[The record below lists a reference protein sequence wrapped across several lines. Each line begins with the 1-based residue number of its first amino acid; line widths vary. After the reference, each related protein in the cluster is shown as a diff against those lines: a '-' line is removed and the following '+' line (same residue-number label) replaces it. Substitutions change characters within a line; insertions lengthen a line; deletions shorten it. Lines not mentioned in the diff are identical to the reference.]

1 MSAHSHTPARRIL
14 IPTETYAPEVNGAA
28 KFAERL
34 AAGLAARGNDVHV
47 ACPSATGKASVST
60 ENGVT
65 VHRLTSHRWPL
76 HPTWTICMPW
86 ETKPELSRLLDSL
99 QPDVVHTQAHF
110 VIGRYAF
117 SEASKRR
124 IPVVATNHFMPDNVR
139 PYVRAPKPLLDGGTS
154 IAWWD
159 LRRKFQSADFITVP
173 TQLAADLLTQNG
185 FSSPIRAV
193 SCGIDL
199 ERFAHLR
206 DDQATASETESA
218 GSPTTP
224 AGSPTAA
231 GPSATAPDT
240 GETPPRVLFVGR
252 LSSEKH
258 AADIVEAVA
267 KTDPALGLEADI
279 VGGGDQEEPLKDLA
293 ADLGIADR
301 IHVLGKISDKELMD
315 AYQRCTFFCMPS
327 TAELQSIA
335 TLEALASRK
344 PVVLADAVALPH
356 LVRDGVNGFLFP
368 PRDIE
373 ELASRFTRICE
384 LPDEQLDAMSR
395 ASLDVVAKHDIEY
408 TLDTFESIYGKV
420 IAEGLDTA
428 A

>member
-1 MSAHSHTPARRIL
+1 M
-14 IPTETYAPEVNGAA
+14 
-28 KFAERL
+28 AE
-34 AAGLAARGNDVHV
+34 GLAARGNEVHV
-47 ACPSATGKASVST
+47 ACPSATGKPSVSV

-65 VHRLTSHRWPL
+65 VHRLTAHRWPL
-76 HPTWTICMPW
+76 HPTWMICMPW
-86 ETKPELSRLLDSL
+86 ETKPELSRLLDSVR
-99 QPDVVHTQAHF
+99 PDVVHTQAHF

-117 SEASKRR
+117 SESIRR
-124 IPVVATNHFMPDNVR
+124 GIPVVATNHFMPDNVR
-139 PYVRAPKPLLDGGTS
+139 PYVKAPKAVLDGGTA

-173 TQLAADLLTQNG
+173 TQLAADLLTENG

-199 ERFAHLR
+199 QRFAHLR
-206 DDQATASETESA
+206 ELDSAATRAV
-218 GSPTTP
+218 
-224 AGSPTAA
+224 
-231 GPSATAPDT
+231 
-240 GETPPRVLFVGR
+240 PPRVLFVGR

-267 KTDPALGLEADI
+267 KTDPELGLETDI
-279 VGGGDQEEPLKDLA
+279 VGGGDQEEPLKQLA
-293 ADLGIADR
+293 EERGIADR
-301 IHVLGKISDKELMD
+301 VHVLGKISDKDLME

-356 LVRDGVNGFLFP
+356 LVRDGVNGYLFP
-368 PRDIE
+368 PRDTDA
-373 ELASRFTRICE
+373 LADRFTRICRMPEAE
-384 LPDEQLDAMSR
+384 LDVMSK

-408 TLDTFESIYGKV
+408 TLDTFEEIYDGV
-420 IAEGLDTA
+420 IRDTIDSSA

>member
-1 MSAHSHTPARRIL
+1 ML

-60 ENGVT
+60 EDGVT
-65 VHRLTSHRWPL
+65 VHRMTSHRWLL

-86 ETKPELSRLLDSL
+86 ETKPELSRLLDTL

-117 SEASKRR
+117 SEASRR
-124 IPVVATNHFMPDNVR
+124 GIPVVATNHFMPDNVR
-139 PYVRAPKPLLDGGTS
+139 PYLRAPKSLLDGGTAV
-154 IAWWD
+154 AWWD

-185 FSSPIRAV
+185 FTSPIRAV

-206 DDQATASETESA
+206 DDEAVQPATVPDPVSGSA
-218 GSPTTP
+218 
-224 AGSPTAA
+224 
-231 GPSATAPDT
+231 
-240 GETPPRVLFVGR
+240 PPRVLFVGR

-258 AADIVEAVA
+258 AADIVEALA

-279 VGGGDQEEPLKDLA
+279 VGGGDQEEPLKELA
-293 ADLGIADR
+293 AELGIADR
-301 IHVLGKISDKELMD
+301 VHVLGKISDKELMD

-356 LVRDGVNGFLFP
+356 LVRDGINGFLFP

-373 ELASRFTRICE
+373 ELASRFTQICE
-384 LPDEQLDAMSR
+384 LSEDDLDTMSR

-408 TLDTFESIYGKV
+408 TLDTFESIYSKV
-420 IAEGLDTA
+420 IDENIVSA

>member
-1 MSAHSHTPARRIL
+1 M
-14 IPTETYAPEVNGAA
+14 
-28 KFAERL
+28 
-34 AAGLAARGNDVHV
+34 
-47 ACPSATGKASVST
+47 ST
-60 ENGVT
+60 EDGVT
-65 VHRLTSHRWPL
+65 VHRMTSHRWLL

-86 ETKPELSRLLDSL
+86 ETKPELSRLLDTL

-117 SEASKRR
+117 SEASRR
-124 IPVVATNHFMPDNVR
+124 GIPVVATNHFMPDNVR
-139 PYVRAPKPLLDGGTS
+139 PYLRASKSLLDGGTAV
-154 IAWWD
+154 AWWD

-185 FSSPIRAV
+185 FTSPIRAV

-206 DDQATASETESA
+206 DDEAVQPATVPDPVSGSA
-218 GSPTTP
+218 
-224 AGSPTAA
+224 
-231 GPSATAPDT
+231 
-240 GETPPRVLFVGR
+240 PPRVLFVGR

-258 AADIVEAVA
+258 AADIVEALA

-279 VGGGDQEEPLKDLA
+279 VGGGDQEEPLKELA
-293 ADLGIADR
+293 AELGIADR
-301 IHVLGKISDKELMD
+301 VHVLGKISDKELMD

-356 LVRDGVNGFLFP
+356 LVRDGINGFLFP

-373 ELASRFTRICE
+373 ELASRFTQICE
-384 LPDEQLDAMSR
+384 LSEDDLDTMSR

-408 TLDTFESIYGKV
+408 TLDTFESIYSKV
-420 IAEGLDTA
+420 IDENIVSA

>member
-1 MSAHSHTPARRIL
+1 
-14 IPTETYAPEVNGAA
+14 
-28 KFAERL
+28 
-34 AAGLAARGNDVHV
+34 
-47 ACPSATGKASVST
+47 
-60 ENGVT
+60 
-65 VHRLTSHRWPL
+65 
-76 HPTWTICMPW
+76 MPW
-86 ETKPELSRLLDSL
+86 ETKPELSRLLDTL

-117 SEASKRR
+117 SEASKRG

-139 PYVRAPKPLLDGGTS
+139 PYVRAPKPLLDGGTAV
-154 IAWWD
+154 AWWD

-206 DDQATASETESA
+206 DDDTAQPATAPEPATLPEPASEGT
-218 GSPTTP
+218 
-224 AGSPTAA
+224 PTAA
-231 GPSATAPDT
+231 ERTAAVSDSEPAA
-240 GETPPRVLFVGR
+240 PPRVLFVGR

-258 AADIVEAVA
+258 SADIVEALA

-279 VGGGDQEEPLKDLA
+279 VGGGDQEEPLKELA
-293 ADLGIADR
+293 AELGIADR
-301 IHVLGKISDKELMD
+301 VHVLGKISDKELMD

-373 ELASRFTRICE
+373 ELAARFTRICE
-384 LPDEQLDAMSR
+384 LSITDLDTMAR

-408 TLDTFESIYGKV
+408 TLDTFESIYSRV

>member
-1 MSAHSHTPARRIL
+1 MLSAHRPTPKRRIL
-14 IPTETYAPEVNGAA
+14 IPAETYAPEVNGAA

-34 AAGLAARGNDVHV
+34 AEGLAARGNEVHV
-47 ACPSATGKASVST
+47 ACPSATGKPSVSV

-65 VHRLTSHRWPL
+65 VHRLTAHRWPL
-76 HPTWTICMPW
+76 HPTWMICMPW
-86 ETKPELSRLLDSL
+86 ETKPELSRLLDSVR
-99 QPDVVHTQAHF
+99 PDVVHTQAHF

-117 SEASKRR
+117 SESIRR
-124 IPVVATNHFMPDNVR
+124 GIPVVATNHFMPDNVR
-139 PYVRAPKPLLDGGTS
+139 PYVKAPKAVLDGGTA

-173 TQLAADLLTQNG
+173 TQLAADLLTENG

-199 ERFAHLR
+199 QRFAHLR
-206 DDQATASETESA
+206 ELDSAATRAV
-218 GSPTTP
+218 
-224 AGSPTAA
+224 
-231 GPSATAPDT
+231 
-240 GETPPRVLFVGR
+240 PPRVLFVGR

-267 KTDPALGLEADI
+267 KTDPELGLEADI
-279 VGGGDQEEPLKDLA
+279 VGGGDQEEPLKQLA
-293 ADLGIADR
+293 EERGIADR
-301 IHVLGKISDKELMD
+301 VHVLGKISDKDLVE

-356 LVRDGVNGFLFP
+356 LVRDGVNGYLFP
-368 PRDIE
+368 PRDTDA
-373 ELASRFTRICE
+373 LADRFTRICRMPEAE
-384 LPDEQLDAMSR
+384 LDVMSK

-408 TLDTFESIYGKV
+408 TLDTFEEIYDGV
-420 IAEGLDTA
+420 IRDAIDSSA

>member
-1 MSAHSHTPARRIL
+1 MHRPTPKRRIL
-14 IPTETYAPEVNGAA
+14 IPAETYAPEVNGAA

-34 AAGLAARGNDVHV
+34 AEGLAARGNEVHV
-47 ACPSATGKASVST
+47 ACPSATGKPSVSV

-65 VHRLTSHRWPL
+65 VHRLTAHRWPL
-76 HPTWTICMPW
+76 HPTWMICMPW
-86 ETKPELSRLLDSL
+86 ETKPELSRLLDSVR
-99 QPDVVHTQAHF
+99 PDVVHTQAHF

-117 SEASKRR
+117 SESIRR
-124 IPVVATNHFMPDNVR
+124 GIPVVATNHFMPDNVR
-139 PYVRAPKPLLDGGTS
+139 PYVKAPKAVLDGGTA

-173 TQLAADLLTQNG
+173 TQLAADLLTENG

-199 ERFAHLR
+199 QRFAHLR
-206 DDQATASETESA
+206 ELDSAATRAV
-218 GSPTTP
+218 
-224 AGSPTAA
+224 
-231 GPSATAPDT
+231 
-240 GETPPRVLFVGR
+240 PPRVLFVGR

-267 KTDPALGLEADI
+267 KTDPELGLEADI
-279 VGGGDQEEPLKDLA
+279 VGGGDQEEPLKQLA
-293 ADLGIADR
+293 EERGIADR
-301 IHVLGKISDKELMD
+301 VHVLGKISDKDLME

-356 LVRDGVNGFLFP
+356 LVRDGVNGYLFP
-368 PRDIE
+368 PRDTDA
-373 ELASRFTRICE
+373 LADRFTRICRMPEAE
-384 LPDEQLDAMSR
+384 LDVMSK

-408 TLDTFESIYGKV
+408 TLDTFEEIYDGV
-420 IAEGLDTA
+420 IRDAIDSSA

>member
-1 MSAHSHTPARRIL
+1 MLSAHSHTPARRIL

-60 ENGVT
+60 EDGVT
-65 VHRLTSHRWPL
+65 VHRMTSHRWLL

-86 ETKPELSRLLDSL
+86 ETKPELSRLLDTL

-117 SEASKRR
+117 SEASRR
-124 IPVVATNHFMPDNVR
+124 GIPVVATNHFMPDNVR
-139 PYVRAPKPLLDGGTS
+139 PYLRAPKSLLDGGTAV
-154 IAWWD
+154 AWWD

-185 FSSPIRAV
+185 FTSPIRAV

-206 DDQATASETESA
+206 DDEAVQPATVSEPVSGSA
-218 GSPTTP
+218 
-224 AGSPTAA
+224 
-231 GPSATAPDT
+231 
-240 GETPPRVLFVGR
+240 PPRVLFVGR

-258 AADIVEAVA
+258 AADIVEALA

-279 VGGGDQEEPLKDLA
+279 VGGGDQEEPLKELA
-293 ADLGIADR
+293 AELGIADR
-301 IHVLGKISDKELMD
+301 VHVLGKISDKELVD

-356 LVRDGVNGFLFP
+356 LVRDGINGFLFP

-373 ELASRFTRICE
+373 ELASRFTQICE
-384 LPDEQLDAMSR
+384 LSEDDLDAMAR

-408 TLDTFESIYGKV
+408 TLDTFESIYSKV
-420 IAEGLDTA
+420 IDENIVSA

>member
-1 MSAHSHTPARRIL
+1 MLSAHRPTPARRIL
-14 IPTETYAPEVNGAA
+14 IPAETYAPEVNGAA

-47 ACPSATGKASVST
+47 ACPSATGKPSVSV
-60 ENGVT
+60 EDGVT
-65 VHRLTSHRWPL
+65 VHRLTAHRWPL
-76 HPTWTICMPW
+76 HPTWMICMPW
-86 ETKPELSRLLDSL
+86 ETKPEISRLLDSL

-117 SEASKRR
+117 SESIRR
-124 IPVVATNHFMPDNVR
+124 GLPVVATNHFMPDNVR
-139 PYVRAPKPLLDGGTS
+139 PYIKAPKAVLDGGTA

-173 TQLAADLLTQNG
+173 TQLAADLLTENG
-185 FSSPIRAV
+185 FTSPIRAV

-206 DDQATASETESA
+206 ELEPQAPRS
-218 GSPTTP
+218 
-224 AGSPTAA
+224 
-231 GPSATAPDT
+231 
-240 GETPPRVLFVGR
+240 TPPRVLFVGR

-267 KTDPALGLEADI
+267 KTDPEIGLEADI
-279 VGGGDQEEPLKDLA
+279 VGGGDQEEPLKQLA
-293 ADLGIADR
+293 AEHGIADR
-301 IHVLGKISDKELMD
+301 VHVLGKISDKALMD

-356 LVRDGVNGFLFP
+356 LVRDGVNGYLFP
-368 PRDIE
+368 PHDINA
-373 ELASRFTRICE
+373 LADRFTRICRMGDAE
-384 LPDEQLDAMSR
+384 LDAFSK

-408 TLDTFESIYGKV
+408 TLDTFEAIYDGV
-420 IAEGLDTA
+420 ISA
-428 A
+428 AANSSAA

>member
-1 MSAHSHTPARRIL
+1 MLSAHSHTPARRIL

-60 ENGVT
+60 EDGVT
-65 VHRLTSHRWPL
+65 VHRMTSHRWLL

-86 ETKPELSRLLDSL
+86 ETKPELSRLLDTL

-117 SEASKRR
+117 SEASRR
-124 IPVVATNHFMPDNVR
+124 GIPVVATNHFMPDNVR
-139 PYVRAPKPLLDGGTS
+139 PYLRAPKSLLDGGTAV
-154 IAWWD
+154 AWWD

-185 FSSPIRAV
+185 FTSPIRAV

-206 DDQATASETESA
+206 DDEAVQPATVPDPVSGSA
-218 GSPTTP
+218 
-224 AGSPTAA
+224 
-231 GPSATAPDT
+231 
-240 GETPPRVLFVGR
+240 PPRVLFVGR

-258 AADIVEAVA
+258 AADIVEALA

-279 VGGGDQEEPLKDLA
+279 VGGGDQEEPLKELA
-293 ADLGIADR
+293 AELGIADR
-301 IHVLGKISDKELMD
+301 VHVLGKISDKELMD

-356 LVRDGVNGFLFP
+356 LVRDGINGFLFP

-373 ELASRFTRICE
+373 ELASRFTQICE
-384 LPDEQLDAMSR
+384 LSEDDLDTMAR

-408 TLDTFESIYGKV
+408 TLDTFESIYSKV
-420 IAEGLDTA
+420 IDENIVSA

>member
-1 MSAHSHTPARRIL
+1 ML

-60 ENGVT
+60 EDGVT
-65 VHRLTSHRWPL
+65 VHRMTSHRWLL

-86 ETKPELSRLLDSL
+86 ETKPELSRLLDTL

-117 SEASKRR
+117 SEASRR
-124 IPVVATNHFMPDNVR
+124 GIPVVATNHFMPDNVR
-139 PYVRAPKPLLDGGTS
+139 PYLRAPKSLLDGGTAV
-154 IAWWD
+154 AWWD

-185 FSSPIRAV
+185 FTSPIRAV
-193 SCGIDL
+193 SCGIHL

-206 DDQATASETESA
+206 DDEAVQPATVSEPVSGSA
-218 GSPTTP
+218 
-224 AGSPTAA
+224 
-231 GPSATAPDT
+231 
-240 GETPPRVLFVGR
+240 PPRVLFVGR

-258 AADIVEAVA
+258 AADIVEALA

-279 VGGGDQEEPLKDLA
+279 VGGGDQEEPLKELA
-293 ADLGIADR
+293 AELGIADR
-301 IHVLGKISDKELMD
+301 VHVLGKISDKELMD

-356 LVRDGVNGFLFP
+356 LVRDGINGFLFP

-373 ELASRFTRICE
+373 ELASRFTQICE
-384 LPDEQLDAMSR
+384 LSEDDLDAMAR

-408 TLDTFESIYGKV
+408 TLDTFESIYSKV
-420 IAEGLDTA
+420 IDENIVSA

>member
-1 MSAHSHTPARRIL
+1 
-14 IPTETYAPEVNGAA
+14 
-28 KFAERL
+28 
-34 AAGLAARGNDVHV
+34 
-47 ACPSATGKASVST
+47 
-60 ENGVT
+60 
-65 VHRLTSHRWPL
+65 
-76 HPTWTICMPW
+76 MPW
-86 ETKPELSRLLDSL
+86 ETKPELSRLLDTL

-117 SEASKRR
+117 SEASKRG

-139 PYVRAPKPLLDGGTS
+139 PYLRAPKALLDGGTAV
-154 IAWWD
+154 AWWD

-206 DDQATASETESA
+206 DDQAALPEPETEAVTETSEA
-218 GSPTTP
+218 P
-224 AGSPTAA
+224 AAA
-231 GPSATAPDT
+231 PVDEVAA
-240 GETPPRVLFVGR
+240 PPRVLFVGR

-267 KTDPALGLEADI
+267 KTDPRLGLEADI
-279 VGGGDQEEPLKDLA
+279 VGGGDQEEPLKELA
-293 ADLGIADR
+293 AQLGIADR
-301 IHVLGKISDKELMD
+301 VHVLGKISDNELMD

-356 LVRDGVNGFLFP
+356 LVRDEINGFLFP

-373 ELASRFTRICE
+373 ELAARFTRICE
-384 LPDEQLDAMSR
+384 LPDAKLDAMSR

-408 TLDTFESIYGKV
+408 TLDTFESIYSKV
-420 IAEGLDTA
+420 ITEGLDEVA
-428 A
+428 

>member
-1 MSAHSHTPARRIL
+1 MSAHRPTPKRRIL
-14 IPTETYAPEVNGAA
+14 IPAETYAPEVNGAA

-34 AAGLAARGNDVHV
+34 AEGLAARGNDVHV
-47 ACPSATGKASVST
+47 ACPSATGKPSVSV

-65 VHRLTSHRWPL
+65 VHRLTAHRWPL
-76 HPTWTICMPW
+76 HPTWMICMPW
-86 ETKPELSRLLDSL
+86 ETKPELSRLLDSVR
-99 QPDVVHTQAHF
+99 PDVVHTQAHF

-117 SEASKRR
+117 SESIRR
-124 IPVVATNHFMPDNVR
+124 GIPVVATNHFMPDNVR
-139 PYVRAPKPLLDGGTS
+139 PYLKAPKAVLDGGTA

-173 TQLAADLLTQNG
+173 TQLAADLLTENG

-206 DDQATASETESA
+206 ELDCAASRA
-218 GSPTTP
+218 V
-224 AGSPTAA
+224 
-231 GPSATAPDT
+231 
-240 GETPPRVLFVGR
+240 PPRVLFVGR

-279 VGGGDQEEPLKDLA
+279 VGGGDQEEPLKQLA
-293 ADLGIADR
+293 VELGIADR
-301 IHVLGKISDKELMD
+301 VHVLGKISDKALME

-356 LVRDGVNGFLFP
+356 LVRDEVNGYLFP
-368 PRDIE
+368 PRNTDA
-373 ELASRFTRICE
+373 LADRFTRICRM
-384 LPDEQLDAMSR
+384 PDDELDAMSK

-408 TLDTFESIYGKV
+408 TLDTFEAIYDGV
-420 IAEGLDTA
+420 IRDAVDSSA

>member
-1 MSAHSHTPARRIL
+1 MLSAHSHTPARRIL

-60 ENGVT
+60 EDGVT
-65 VHRLTSHRWPL
+65 VHRMTSHRWLL

-86 ETKPELSRLLDSL
+86 ETKPELSRLLDTL

-117 SEASKRR
+117 SEASRR
-124 IPVVATNHFMPDNVR
+124 GIPVVATNHFMPDNVR
-139 PYVRAPKPLLDGGTS
+139 PYLRAPKSLLDGGTAV
-154 IAWWD
+154 AWWD
-159 LRRKFQSADFITVP
+159 LRRKFQSADFTTVP

-185 FSSPIRAV
+185 FTSPIRAV
-193 SCGIDL
+193 SCGIHL

-206 DDQATASETESA
+206 DDEAVQPATVSEPVS
-218 GSPTTP
+218 G
-224 AGSPTAA
+224 
-231 GPSATAPDT
+231 SAT
-240 GETPPRVLFVGR
+240 PRVLFVGR

-258 AADIVEAVA
+258 AADIVEALA

-279 VGGGDQEEPLKDLA
+279 VGGGDQEEPLKELA
-293 ADLGIADR
+293 AELGIADR
-301 IHVLGKISDKELMD
+301 VHVLGKISDKELMD

-356 LVRDGVNGFLFP
+356 LVRDGINGFLFP

-373 ELASRFTRICE
+373 ELASRFTQICE
-384 LPDEQLDAMSR
+384 LSEDDLDAMAR

-408 TLDTFESIYGKV
+408 TLDTFESIYSKV
-420 IAEGLDTA
+420 IDENIVSA

>member
-1 MSAHSHTPARRIL
+1 
-14 IPTETYAPEVNGAA
+14 
-28 KFAERL
+28 
-34 AAGLAARGNDVHV
+34 
-47 ACPSATGKASVST
+47 
-60 ENGVT
+60 
-65 VHRLTSHRWPL
+65 
-76 HPTWTICMPW
+76 MPW
-86 ETKPELSRLLDSL
+86 ETKPELSRLLDTL

-117 SEASKRR
+117 SESSRR
-124 IPVVATNHFMPDNVR
+124 GIPVVATNHFMPDNVR
-139 PYVRAPKPLLDGGTS
+139 PYVRAPKTLLDGGTA

-185 FSSPIRAV
+185 FSAPIRAV

-199 ERFAHLR
+199 DRFAHLR
-206 DDQATASETESA
+206 EDEALAPETVPDRTGA
-218 GSPTTP
+218 GSVEDE
-224 AGSPTAA
+224 AA
-231 GPSATAPDT
+231 
-240 GETPPRVLFVGR
+240 PPRVLFVGR
-252 LSSEKH
+252 LSAEKH

-279 VGGGDQEEPLKDLA
+279 VGGGDQEEPLKELA
-293 ADLGIADR
+293 AELGIADR
-301 IHVLGKISDKELMD
+301 VHVLGKISDRHLVD

-368 PRDIE
+368 PRDVE
-373 ELASRFTRICE
+373 ELAARFTHICE
-384 LPDEQLDAMSR
+384 LPDEERDAMSR

-408 TLDTFESIYGKV
+408 TLDTFESIYAEV
-420 IAEGLDTA
+420 IADRLDSA

>member
-1 MSAHSHTPARRIL
+1 ML
-14 IPTETYAPEVNGAA
+14 IPAETYAPEVNGAA

-34 AAGLAARGNDVHV
+34 AEGLAARGNEVHV
-47 ACPSATGKASVST
+47 ACPSATGKPSVSV

-65 VHRLTSHRWPL
+65 VHRLTAHRWPL
-76 HPTWTICMPW
+76 HPTWMICMPW
-86 ETKPELSRLLDSL
+86 ETKPELSRLLDSVR
-99 QPDVVHTQAHF
+99 PDVVHTQAHF

-117 SEASKRR
+117 SESIRR
-124 IPVVATNHFMPDNVR
+124 GIPVVATNHFMPDNVR
-139 PYVRAPKPLLDGGTS
+139 PYVKAPKAVLDGGTA

-173 TQLAADLLTQNG
+173 TQLAADLLTENG

-199 ERFAHLR
+199 QRFAHLR
-206 DDQATASETESA
+206 ELDSAATRAV
-218 GSPTTP
+218 
-224 AGSPTAA
+224 
-231 GPSATAPDT
+231 
-240 GETPPRVLFVGR
+240 PPRVLFVGR

-267 KTDPALGLEADI
+267 KTDPELGLETDI
-279 VGGGDQEEPLKDLA
+279 VGGGDQEEPLKQLA
-293 ADLGIADR
+293 EERGIADR
-301 IHVLGKISDKELMD
+301 VHVLGKISDKDLME

-356 LVRDGVNGFLFP
+356 LVRDGVNGYLFP
-368 PRDIE
+368 PRDTDA
-373 ELASRFTRICE
+373 LADRFTRICRMPEAE
-384 LPDEQLDAMSR
+384 LDVMSK

-408 TLDTFESIYGKV
+408 TLDTFEEIYDGV
-420 IAEGLDTA
+420 IRDAIDSSA

>member
-1 MSAHSHTPARRIL
+1 ML

-34 AAGLAARGNDVHV
+34 AAGLAARGHDVHV
-47 ACPSATGKASVST
+47 ACPSATGTPSVSV

-65 VHRLTSHRWPL
+65 VHRLTSHRWML

-86 ETKPELSRLLDSL
+86 ETKPEIARLLDTL
-99 QPDVVHTQAHF
+99 KPDVVHTQAHF

-117 SEASKRR
+117 SESHKRG
-124 IPVVATNHFMPDNVR
+124 IPVVATNHFMPENVR
-139 PYVRAPKPLLDGGTS
+139 PYLRVPKPLVDGGTAL
-154 IAWWD
+154 AWWD
-159 LRRKFQSADFITVP
+159 LRRKFQSAEFITVP

-199 ERFAHLR
+199 DRFSHLK
-206 DDQATASETESA
+206 QPVTGGK
-218 GSPTTP
+218 GS
-224 AGSPTAA
+224 S
-231 GPSATAPDT
+231 SATEAAA
-240 GETPPRVLFVGR
+240 PRVLFVGR
-252 LSSEKH
+252 LSAEKH
-258 AADIVEAVA
+258 AEDIVRAVA
-267 KTDPALGLEADI
+267 LTDPALGLEADI
-279 VGGGDQEEPLKDLA
+279 VGGGDQEEPLKALA
-293 ADLGIADR
+293 AELGIAER
-301 IHVLGKISDKELMD
+301 IHVLGKISDSALMD
-315 AYQRCTFFCMPS
+315 AYARCTFFCMPS

-356 LVRDGVNGFLFP
+356 LVRDGVNGYLFP

-373 ELASRFTRICE
+373 ALADRFTRICTQTPAQYE
-384 LPDEQLDAMSR
+384 AMSR
-395 ASLDVVAKHDIEY
+395 ASLDVVATHDIEY
-408 TLDTFESIYGKV
+408 TLDTFESIYADV
-420 IAEGLDTA
+420 IAGYVDTA

>member
-1 MSAHSHTPARRIL
+1 
-14 IPTETYAPEVNGAA
+14 
-28 KFAERL
+28 
-34 AAGLAARGNDVHV
+34 
-47 ACPSATGKASVST
+47 
-60 ENGVT
+60 
-65 VHRLTSHRWPL
+65 
-76 HPTWTICMPW
+76 MPW

-117 SEASKRR
+117 SEASKRG

-139 PYVRAPKPLLDGGTS
+139 PYVRAPKSLLDGGTAV
-154 IAWWD
+154 AWWD

-206 DDQATASETESA
+206 EDRSALPGSESVESFATPEPASDAETAEV
-218 GSPTTP
+218 
-224 AGSPTAA
+224 AA
-231 GPSATAPDT
+231 
-240 GETPPRVLFVGR
+240 PPRVLFVGR

-279 VGGGDQEEPLKDLA
+279 VGGGDQEEPLKELA
-293 ADLGIADR
+293 AELGIADR

-384 LPDEQLDAMSR
+384 LTDANLDAMSR

-408 TLDTFESIYGKV
+408 TLDTFESIYSTV
-420 IAEGLDTA
+420 IAERLETA
-428 A
+428 V

>member
-1 MSAHSHTPARRIL
+1 MLSAHSHTPARRIL

-60 ENGVT
+60 EAGVT
-65 VHRLTSHRWPL
+65 VHRMTSHRWPL

-86 ETKPELSRLLDSL
+86 ETKPELSRLLDTL
-99 QPDVVHTQAHF
+99 RPDVVHTQAHF

-117 SEASKRR
+117 SEASRR
-124 IPVVATNHFMPDNVR
+124 GIPVVATNHFMPDNVR
-139 PYVRAPKPLLDGGTS
+139 PYLRAPKSLLDGGTAL
-154 IAWWD
+154 AWWD
-159 LRRKFQSADFITVP
+159 LRRKFQSANFITVP

-206 DDQATASETESA
+206 DDEAIKPVTVSEPASGA
-218 GSPTTP
+218 I
-224 AGSPTAA
+224 
-231 GPSATAPDT
+231 
-240 GETPPRVLFVGR
+240 PPRVLFVGR

-258 AADIVEAVA
+258 AADIVEALA
-267 KTDPALGLEADI
+267 KTDPAIGLEADI
-279 VGGGDQEEPLKDLA
+279 VGGGDQEEPLKELA
-293 ADLGIADR
+293 AELGVADR
-301 IHVLGKISDKELMD
+301 VHVLGKISDKELMD

-356 LVRDGVNGFLFP
+356 LVRDRINGFLFP

-373 ELASRFTRICE
+373 ELASRFTQICE
-384 LPDEQLDAMSR
+384 LSEDDLDTMAR

-408 TLDTFESIYGKV
+408 TLDTFESIYSKV
-420 IAEGLDTA
+420 IDEDTVSA

>member
-1 MSAHSHTPARRIL
+1 ML
-14 IPTETYAPEVNGAA
+14 IPAETYAPEVNGAA

-34 AAGLAARGNDVHV
+34 AEGLAARGNEVHV
-47 ACPSATGKASVST
+47 ACPSATGKPSVSV

-65 VHRLTSHRWPL
+65 VHRLTAHRWPL
-76 HPTWTICMPW
+76 HPTWMICMPW
-86 ETKPELSRLLDSL
+86 ETKPELSRLLDSVR
-99 QPDVVHTQAHF
+99 PDVVHTQAHF
-110 VIGRYAF
+110 VIGRFAF
-117 SEASKRR
+117 SESIRR
-124 IPVVATNHFMPDNVR
+124 GIPVVATNHFMPDNVR
-139 PYVRAPKPLLDGGTS
+139 PYVKAPKAVLDGGTA

-173 TQLAADLLTQNG
+173 TQLAADLLTENG

-199 ERFAHLR
+199 QRFAHLR
-206 DDQATASETESA
+206 ELDSAATRAV
-218 GSPTTP
+218 
-224 AGSPTAA
+224 
-231 GPSATAPDT
+231 
-240 GETPPRVLFVGR
+240 PPRVLFVGR

-267 KTDPALGLEADI
+267 KTDPELGLEADI
-279 VGGGDQEEPLKDLA
+279 VGGGDQEEPLKQLA
-293 ADLGIADR
+293 EERGIADR
-301 IHVLGKISDKELMD
+301 VHVLGKISDKDLME

-356 LVRDGVNGFLFP
+356 LVRDGVNGYLFP
-368 PRDIE
+368 PRDTDA
-373 ELASRFTRICE
+373 LADRFTRICRMPEAE
-384 LPDEQLDAMSR
+384 LDVMSK

-408 TLDTFESIYGKV
+408 TLDTFEEIYDGV
-420 IAEGLDTA
+420 IRDAIDSSA

>member
-1 MSAHSHTPARRIL
+1 M
-14 IPTETYAPEVNGAA
+14 
-28 KFAERL
+28 
-34 AAGLAARGNDVHV
+34 
-47 ACPSATGKASVST
+47 
-60 ENGVT
+60 
-65 VHRLTSHRWPL
+65 
-76 HPTWTICMPW
+76 ICMPW

-117 SEASKRR
+117 SESIRR
-124 IPVVATNHFMPDNVR
+124 GIPVVATNHFMPDNVR
-139 PYVRAPKPLLDGGTS
+139 PYVKAPKVVLDGGTA

-173 TQLAADLLTQNG
+173 TQLAADLLTENG

-199 ERFAHLR
+199 DRFAHLR
-206 DDQATASETESA
+206 DAD
-218 GSPTTP
+218 SP
-224 AGSPTAA
+224 
-231 GPSATAPDT
+231 APRPD
-240 GETPPRVLFVGR
+240 PPRVLFVGR

-258 AADIVEAVA
+258 ASDIVEAVA
-267 KTDPALGLEADI
+267 KTDPAIGLEADI
-279 VGGGDQEEPLKDLA
+279 VGGGDQEGPLKELA
-293 ADLGIADR
+293 EQRGITDR
-301 IHVLGKISDKELMD
+301 IHVLGKIGDRELMD

-368 PRDIE
+368 PRDIDA
-373 ELASRFTRICE
+373 LADRFTRICTASD
-384 LPDEQLDAMSR
+384 DELDAMSR
-395 ASLDVVAKHDIEY
+395 ASLDVVAKHDIDY
-408 TLDTFESIYGKV
+408 TLDTFESIYDDV
-420 IAEGLDTA
+420 ISGALGTTA

>member
-1 MSAHSHTPARRIL
+1 ML

-60 ENGVT
+60 EDGVT
-65 VHRLTSHRWPL
+65 VHRMTSHRWLL

-86 ETKPELSRLLDSL
+86 ETKPELSRLLDTL

-117 SEASKRR
+117 SEASRR
-124 IPVVATNHFMPDNVR
+124 GIPVVATNHFMPDNVR
-139 PYVRAPKPLLDGGTS
+139 PYLRAPKSLLDGGTAV
-154 IAWWD
+154 AWWD

-185 FSSPIRAV
+185 FTSPIRAV

-206 DDQATASETESA
+206 DDEAVQPATVPDPVSGSA
-218 GSPTTP
+218 
-224 AGSPTAA
+224 
-231 GPSATAPDT
+231 
-240 GETPPRVLFVGR
+240 PPRVLFVGR

-258 AADIVEAVA
+258 AADIVEALA

-279 VGGGDQEEPLKDLA
+279 VGGGDQEEPLKELA
-293 ADLGIADR
+293 AELGIADR
-301 IHVLGKISDKELMD
+301 VHVLGKISDKELMD

-356 LVRDGVNGFLFP
+356 LVRDGINGFLFP

-373 ELASRFTRICE
+373 ELASRFTQICE
-384 LPDEQLDAMSR
+384 LSEDDLDAMAR

-408 TLDTFESIYGKV
+408 TLDTFESIYSKV
-420 IAEGLDTA
+420 IDENIVSA

>member
-1 MSAHSHTPARRIL
+1 ML

-60 ENGVT
+60 EDGVT
-65 VHRLTSHRWPL
+65 VHRMTSHRWLL

-86 ETKPELSRLLDSL
+86 ETKPELSRLLDTL

-117 SEASKRR
+117 SEASRR
-124 IPVVATNHFMPDNVR
+124 GIPVVATNHFMPDNVR
-139 PYVRAPKPLLDGGTS
+139 PYLRAPKSLLDGGTAV
-154 IAWWD
+154 AWWD

-185 FSSPIRAV
+185 FTSPIRAV
-193 SCGIDL
+193 SCGIHL

-206 DDQATASETESA
+206 DDEAVQPATVSEPVSGSA
-218 GSPTTP
+218 
-224 AGSPTAA
+224 
-231 GPSATAPDT
+231 
-240 GETPPRVLFVGR
+240 PPRVLFVGR

-258 AADIVEAVA
+258 AADIVEALA

-279 VGGGDQEEPLKDLA
+279 VGGGDQEEPLKELA
-293 ADLGIADR
+293 AELGIADR
-301 IHVLGKISDKELMD
+301 VHVLGKISDKELVD

-356 LVRDGVNGFLFP
+356 LVRDGINGFLFP

-373 ELASRFTRICE
+373 ELASRFTQICE
-384 LPDEQLDAMSR
+384 LSEDDLDAMAR

-408 TLDTFESIYGKV
+408 TLDTFESIYSKV
-420 IAEGLDTA
+420 IDENIVSA

>member
-1 MSAHSHTPARRIL
+1 ML

-60 ENGVT
+60 EDGVT
-65 VHRLTSHRWPL
+65 VHRMTSHRWLL

-86 ETKPELSRLLDSL
+86 ETKPELSRLLDTL

-117 SEASKRR
+117 SEASRR
-124 IPVVATNHFMPDNVR
+124 GIPVVATNHFMPDNVR
-139 PYVRAPKPLLDGGTS
+139 PYLRAPKSLLDGGTAV
-154 IAWWD
+154 AWWD

-185 FSSPIRAV
+185 FTSPIRAV

-206 DDQATASETESA
+206 DDEAVQPATVPDPVSGSA
-218 GSPTTP
+218 
-224 AGSPTAA
+224 
-231 GPSATAPDT
+231 
-240 GETPPRVLFVGR
+240 PPRVLFVGR

-258 AADIVEAVA
+258 AADIVEALA

-279 VGGGDQEEPLKDLA
+279 VGGGDQEEPLKELA
-293 ADLGIADR
+293 AELGIADR
-301 IHVLGKISDKELMD
+301 VHVLGKISDKELMD

-356 LVRDGVNGFLFP
+356 LVRDGINGFLFP

-373 ELASRFTRICE
+373 ELASRFTQICE
-384 LPDEQLDAMSR
+384 LSEDDLDTMAR

-408 TLDTFESIYGKV
+408 TLDTFESIYSKV
-420 IAEGLDTA
+420 IDENIVSA

>member
-1 MSAHSHTPARRIL
+1 M
-14 IPTETYAPEVNGAA
+14 PTETYAPEVNGAA

-60 ENGVT
+60 EDGVT
-65 VHRLTSHRWPL
+65 VHRMTSHRWLL

-86 ETKPELSRLLDSL
+86 ETKPELSRLLDTL

-117 SEASKRR
+117 SEASRR
-124 IPVVATNHFMPDNVR
+124 GIPVVATNHFMPDNVR
-139 PYVRAPKPLLDGGTS
+139 PYLRAPKSLLDGGTAV
-154 IAWWD
+154 AWWD

-185 FSSPIRAV
+185 FTSPIRAG
-193 SCGIDL
+193 SCGIHL

-206 DDQATASETESA
+206 DDEAVQPATVPDPVSGSA
-218 GSPTTP
+218 
-224 AGSPTAA
+224 
-231 GPSATAPDT
+231 
-240 GETPPRVLFVGR
+240 PPRVLFVGR

-258 AADIVEAVA
+258 AADIVEALA

-279 VGGGDQEEPLKDLA
+279 VGGGDQEEPLKELA
-293 ADLGIADR
+293 AELGIADR
-301 IHVLGKISDKELMD
+301 VHVLGKISDKELMD

-356 LVRDGVNGFLFP
+356 LVRDGINGFLFP

-373 ELASRFTRICE
+373 ELASRFTQICE
-384 LPDEQLDAMSR
+384 LSEDDLDAMAR

-408 TLDTFESIYGKV
+408 TLDTFESIYSKV
-420 IAEGLDTA
+420 IDENIVSA

>member
-1 MSAHSHTPARRIL
+1 M
-14 IPTETYAPEVNGAA
+14 PTETYAPEVNGAA

-60 ENGVT
+60 EDGVT
-65 VHRLTSHRWPL
+65 VHRMTSHRWLL

-86 ETKPELSRLLDSL
+86 ETKPELSRLLDTL

-117 SEASKRR
+117 SEASRR
-124 IPVVATNHFMPDNVR
+124 GIPVVATNHFMPDNVR
-139 PYVRAPKPLLDGGTS
+139 PYLRAPKSLLDGGTAV
-154 IAWWD
+154 AWWD

-185 FSSPIRAV
+185 FTSPIRAV
-193 SCGIDL
+193 SCGIHL

-206 DDQATASETESA
+206 DDEAVQPATVSEPVSGSA
-218 GSPTTP
+218 
-224 AGSPTAA
+224 
-231 GPSATAPDT
+231 
-240 GETPPRVLFVGR
+240 PPRVLFVGR

-258 AADIVEAVA
+258 AADIVEALA

-279 VGGGDQEEPLKDLA
+279 VGGGDQEEPLKELA
-293 ADLGIADR
+293 AELGIADR
-301 IHVLGKISDKELMD
+301 VHVLGKISDKELMD

-356 LVRDGVNGFLFP
+356 LVRDGINGFLFP

-373 ELASRFTRICE
+373 ELASRFTQICE
-384 LPDEQLDAMSR
+384 LSEDDLDAMAR

-408 TLDTFESIYGKV
+408 TLDTFESIYSKV
-420 IAEGLDTA
+420 IDENIVSA

>member
-1 MSAHSHTPARRIL
+1 M
-14 IPTETYAPEVNGAA
+14 
-28 KFAERL
+28 
-34 AAGLAARGNDVHV
+34 
-47 ACPSATGKASVST
+47 
-60 ENGVT
+60 
-65 VHRLTSHRWPL
+65 
-76 HPTWTICMPW
+76 ICMPW
-86 ETKPELSRLLDSL
+86 ETKPELSHLLDSL

-117 SEASKRR
+117 SESHRR
-124 IPVVATNHFMPDNVR
+124 GIPVVATNHFMPDNVR
-139 PYVRAPKPLLDGGTS
+139 PYLKAPKFALDGGTAV
-154 IAWWD
+154 AWWD

-185 FSSPIRAV
+185 FTSPIRAV

-199 ERFAHLR
+199 ARFAHLR
-206 DDQATASETESA
+206 ELDEQTQRT
-218 GSPTTP
+218 
-224 AGSPTAA
+224 
-231 GPSATAPDT
+231 
-240 GETPPRVLFVGR
+240 TPPRVLFVGR

-267 KTDPALGLEADI
+267 QTDPGLGLEADI
-279 VGGGDQEEPLKDLA
+279 VGGGDQEEPLKQLA
-293 ADLGIADR
+293 VDLGIAER
-301 IHVLGKISDKELMD
+301 VHVLGKISDKDLME

-368 PRDIE
+368 PRDIS
-373 ELASRFTRICE
+373 ELAERFTHLCRMPDTE
-384 LPDEQLDAMSR
+384 LNAMSK

-408 TLDTFESIYGKV
+408 TLDTFEAIYDGV
-420 IAEGLDTA
+420 IATA
-428 A
+428 HPSAA

>member
-1 MSAHSHTPARRIL
+1 ML

-60 ENGVT
+60 EDGVT
-65 VHRLTSHRWPL
+65 VHRMTSHRWLL

-86 ETKPELSRLLDSL
+86 ETKPELSRLLDTL

-117 SEASKRR
+117 SEASRR
-124 IPVVATNHFMPDNVR
+124 GIPVVATNHFMPDNVR
-139 PYVRAPKPLLDGGTS
+139 PYLRAPKSLLDGGTAV
-154 IAWWD
+154 AWWD

-185 FSSPIRAV
+185 FTSPIRAV

-206 DDQATASETESA
+206 DDEAVQPATVPEPVSGSA
-218 GSPTTP
+218 
-224 AGSPTAA
+224 
-231 GPSATAPDT
+231 
-240 GETPPRVLFVGR
+240 PPRVLFVGR

-258 AADIVEAVA
+258 AADIVEALA

-279 VGGGDQEEPLKDLA
+279 VGGGDQEEPLKELA
-293 ADLGIADR
+293 AELGIADR
-301 IHVLGKISDKELMD
+301 VHVLGKISDKELMD

-356 LVRDGVNGFLFP
+356 LVRDGINGFLFP

-373 ELASRFTRICE
+373 ELASRFTQICE
-384 LPDEQLDAMSR
+384 LSEDDLDTMAR

-408 TLDTFESIYGKV
+408 TLDTFESIYSKV
-420 IAEGLDTA
+420 IDENIVSA

>member
-1 MSAHSHTPARRIL
+1 ML

-47 ACPSATGKASVST
+47 ACPSATGKASVSVD
-60 ENGVT
+60 NGVT

-86 ETKPELSRLLDSL
+86 ETKPELSRLLDTL

-117 SEASKRR
+117 SESSRR
-124 IPVVATNHFMPDNVR
+124 GIPVVATNHFMPDNVR
-139 PYVRAPKPLLDGGTS
+139 PYVRAPKTLLDGGTA

-185 FSSPIRAV
+185 FSAPIRAV

-199 ERFAHLR
+199 DRFAHLR
-206 DDQATASETESA
+206 EDEALAPETVPDRTGA
-218 GSPTTP
+218 GSVEDE
-224 AGSPTAA
+224 AA
-231 GPSATAPDT
+231 
-240 GETPPRVLFVGR
+240 PPRVLFVGR
-252 LSSEKH
+252 LSAEKH

-279 VGGGDQEEPLKDLA
+279 VGGGDQEEPLKELA
-293 ADLGIADR
+293 AELGIADR
-301 IHVLGKISDKELMD
+301 VHVLGKISDRHLVD

-368 PRDIE
+368 PRDVE
-373 ELASRFTRICE
+373 ELAARFTHICE
-384 LPDEQLDAMSR
+384 LPDEERDAMSR

-408 TLDTFESIYGKV
+408 TLDTFESIYAEV
-420 IAEGLDTA
+420 IADRLDSA

>member
-1 MSAHSHTPARRIL
+1 MLSAHRPTPKRRIL
-14 IPTETYAPEVNGAA
+14 IPAETYAPEVNGAA

-34 AAGLAARGNDVHV
+34 AEGLAARGNEVHV
-47 ACPSATGKASVST
+47 ACPSATGKPSVSV

-65 VHRLTSHRWPL
+65 VHRLTAHRWPL
-76 HPTWTICMPW
+76 HPTWMICMPW
-86 ETKPELSRLLDSL
+86 ETKPELSRLLDSVR
-99 QPDVVHTQAHF
+99 PDVVHTQAHF

-117 SEASKRR
+117 SESIRR
-124 IPVVATNHFMPDNVR
+124 GIPVVATNHFMPDNVR
-139 PYVRAPKPLLDGGTS
+139 PYVKAPKAVLDGGTA

-173 TQLAADLLTQNG
+173 TQLAADLLTENG

-199 ERFAHLR
+199 QRFAHLR
-206 DDQATASETESA
+206 ELDSAATRAV
-218 GSPTTP
+218 
-224 AGSPTAA
+224 
-231 GPSATAPDT
+231 
-240 GETPPRVLFVGR
+240 PPRVLFVGR

-267 KTDPALGLEADI
+267 KTDPELGLEADI
-279 VGGGDQEEPLKDLA
+279 VGGGDQEEPLKQLA
-293 ADLGIADR
+293 EERGIADR
-301 IHVLGKISDKELMD
+301 VHVLGKISDKDLME

-356 LVRDGVNGFLFP
+356 LVRDGVNGYLFP
-368 PRDIE
+368 PRDTDA
-373 ELASRFTRICE
+373 LADRFTRICRMPEAE
-384 LPDEQLDAMSR
+384 LDVMSK

-408 TLDTFESIYGKV
+408 TLDTFEEIYDGV
-420 IAEGLDTA
+420 IRDAIDSSA

>member
-1 MSAHSHTPARRIL
+1 MLSAHSHTPARRIL

-60 ENGVT
+60 EDGVT
-65 VHRLTSHRWPL
+65 VHRMTSHRWLL

-86 ETKPELSRLLDSL
+86 ETKPELSRLLDTL

-117 SEASKRR
+117 SEASRR
-124 IPVVATNHFMPDNVR
+124 GIPVVATNHFMPDNVR
-139 PYVRAPKPLLDGGTS
+139 PYLRAPKSLLDGGTAV
-154 IAWWD
+154 AWWD

-185 FSSPIRAV
+185 FTSPIRAV
-193 SCGIDL
+193 SCGIHL

-206 DDQATASETESA
+206 DDEAVQPATVSEPVSGSA
-218 GSPTTP
+218 
-224 AGSPTAA
+224 
-231 GPSATAPDT
+231 
-240 GETPPRVLFVGR
+240 PPRVLFVGR

-258 AADIVEAVA
+258 AADIVEALA

-279 VGGGDQEEPLKDLA
+279 VGGGDQEEPLKELA
-293 ADLGIADR
+293 AELGIADR
-301 IHVLGKISDKELMD
+301 VHVLGKISDKELVD

-356 LVRDGVNGFLFP
+356 LVRDGINGFLFP

-373 ELASRFTRICE
+373 ELASRFTQICE
-384 LPDEQLDAMSR
+384 LSEDDLDAMAR

-408 TLDTFESIYGKV
+408 TLDTFESIYSKV
-420 IAEGLDTA
+420 IDENIVSA